1 MTTNLFITSQNPI
14 RTSRRFVTTI
24 ITLFAVAL
32 CNLFMSPA
40 TAAETSEKAVL
51 AAHEQRQAATLAGDA
66 DKVESMMTDD
76 FTFTH
81 PNGLVESK
89 AQFLDALETGK
100 LKYKTLKDQERQV
113 RIHGDT
119 GIVSG
124 TVHIVVDASGTV
136 FNVRV
141 VFTELWV
148 KKGDTWKMVLW
159 HAANAL

>member
-1 MTTNLFITSQNPI
+1 MTNNPFITSQNPI
-14 RTSRRFVTTI
+14 NISRRFVTAG
-24 ITLFAVAL
+24 ITLLAIAL
-32 CNLFMSPA
+32 CYLSVPLA
-40 TAAETSEKAVL
+40 TASETSEQAVL
-51 AAHEQRQAATLAGDA
+51 AAHEARRMATLAGDA
-66 DKVESMMTDD
+66 DKVGSMMTDD

-89 AQFLDALETGK
+89 AQFLDALKSGK
-100 LKYKTLKDQERQV
+100 LKYKTLKDEERQV

-124 TVHIVVDASGTV
+124 TVHIVVDASGMV
-136 FNVRV
+136 FDVRV

-148 KKGDTWKMVLW
+148 KKGNAWKMVLW